1 MEPERYIQELSKCVR
16 CGTCKASCFTYDEDA
31 TESMGARGRLALLR
45 GLATG
50 ILQPSSLLNDRI
62 FSCTLC
68 GACSGL
74 CPLGVDINEVM
85 YRGRNILRKT
95 DRKRQYLRLFLS
107 AFIRNPKLTF
117 QLMKMGQNFM
127 LPYLRKK
134 NLLPLQFNLPE
145 HHLKENVQ
153 VVPVA
158 KKRGRVAVFT
168 GCTVNFL
175 YPHLGE
181 ALINVL
187 HGLGYEVI
195 LPAGEICCG
204 VPLRT
209 LGLEE
214 EAKRLA
220 KKNLDAFSRLHVES
234 VVCLC
239 PTCTHALKSE
249 YPKMIGEGIEKAS
262 DISSFFVDKLA
273 SSQFSKLTSFPNPA
287 GYHDPCHLKYGLGIT
302 REPREILR
310 ILGIDLLDSREELC
324 CGFAGMFCF
333 SNRELSRNL
342 LTKCA
347 HEYAHAE
354 VLVTSCPGCILQLS
368 KDIRNK
374 PVLHLI
380 EVIEEA
386 LIQ

>member
-1 MEPERYIQELSKCVR
+1 MEPERYLQELSKCVR

-31 TESMGARGRLALLR
+31 TEAMGARGRLALLR

-50 ILQPSSLLNDRI
+50 LLQPSSLLNDRI

-95 DRKRQYLRLFLS
+95 DRRRQYLRFFLS

-153 VVPVA
+153 VVTVK

-187 HGLGYEVI
+187 HGLGYEVV

-220 KKNLDAFSRLHVES
+220 KKNLDSFSRLHVES

-239 PTCTHALKSE
+239 PTCTHALKSD

-262 DISSFFVDKLA
+262 DISTFFVDKLDSA
-273 SSQFSKLTSFPNPA
+273 QFSKLTSFPKPA

-302 REPREILR
+302 KEPREILR

-333 SNRELSRNL
+333 SNRELSRSL
-342 LTKCA
+342 LAKCA
-347 HEYAHAE
+347 DEYAHAE
-354 VLVTSCPGCILQLS
+354 ALVTSCPGCILQLS

-386 LIQ
+386 LIP

>member
-1 MEPERYIQELSKCVR
+1 MELERYLQELSKCVR

-50 ILQPSSLLNDRI
+50 LLQPSSLLNDRI

-95 DRKRQYLRLFLS
+95 DRRRQYLRLFLS

-153 VVPVA
+153 VVTVK

-187 HGLGYEVI
+187 HGLGYEVV

-209 LGLEE
+209 LGLEK

-239 PTCTHALKSE
+239 PTCTHALKSD

-262 DISSFFVDKLA
+262 DISTFFVDKLDSA
-273 SSQFSKLTSFPNPA
+273 QFSKLTLFPKPA

-302 REPREILR
+302 KEPREILR

-333 SNRELSRNL
+333 SNRELSRSL
-342 LTKCA
+342 LAKCA
-347 HEYAHAE
+347 DEYAHAE